1 MAEERPDD
9 PGPSPDSRPKRAP
22 PTIDLQATEVSSD
35 PPKTEGTEEA
45 VKDAAKD
52 PANDAVKDAAG
63 PSAEAAAPGAE
74 PQSDAAPQT
83 EPRPETASVAGEAE
97 PSRPE
102 PSRPVSPWV
111 VAPVSGAVAAALVI
125 GVGWLLGWPAVQ
137 PASAPQP
144 NAAAVDELGTRLTA
158 LESKASRPAD
168 PAATARLEALDKSIA
183 ALRTEL
189 AATRAQSDK
198 LVAAASDA
206 KAAPR
211 DGAAA
216 ADISGITARID
227 KVEGAVKAQGAAIA
241 RQDSKIADTKAEAKA
256 DDVPL
261 RRVVAAS
268 LLDVAVR
275 HGDPFAGA
283 LEAAK
288 ALSDDPATLKPLET
302 FATTGVPSPNALC
315 RELIEIVPQLAPPAP
330 DAAAANAGLVD
341 RLKAGASTLIR
352 IERTDG
358 TGTDRGSIVARVT
371 SAAVH
376 NDLALTERELKS
388 LPPADRTAAQAW
400 LAKVD
405 ARRAALDASR
415 KFADNA
421 MAALATVN
429 Q

>member
-22 PTIDLQATEVSSD
+22 PTIDLQATEVSSE
-35 PPKTEGTEEA
+35 PPKAEET
-45 VKDAAKD
+45 
-52 PANDAVKDAAG
+52 
-63 PSAEAAAPGAE
+63 AEAAREAAKESTTEASEASPGVAPPEAE
-74 PQSDAAPQT
+74 PQ
-83 EPRPETASVAGEAE
+83 PETASVRPDAE
-97 PSRPE
+97 PA
-102 PSRPVSPWV
+102 RPVSPWV

-137 PASAPQP
+137 PSSAPLP
-144 NAAAVDELGTRLTA
+144 SAATIDELGTRVSA
-158 LESKASRPAD
+158 LESKASRPVAAVAD
-168 PAATARLEALDKSIA
+168 PAATARLDALDKSIA

-198 LVAAASDA
+198 LAGAVNDA

-216 ADISGITARID
+216 PDISGITARID
-227 KVEGAVKAQGAAIA
+227 KVEGAVQAQGAAIA
-241 RQDSKIADTKAEAKA
+241 KQDSKIADTKAEAKA

-275 HGDPFAGA
+275 HGDPYASA
-283 LEAAK
+283 LQSAK
-288 ALSDDPATLKPLET
+288 VLADNPDALKPLDA
-302 FATTGVPSPNALC
+302 FATSGVPNPATLC
-315 RELIEIVPQLAPPAP
+315 RELVEIVPKLVPPAP
-330 DAAAANAGLVD
+330 EEATTGAGLVD
-341 RLKAGASTLIR
+341 RLRAGASTLVQ

-376 NDLALTERELKS
+376 NDLALTVRELKS

-400 LAKVD
+400 LDRVE

>member
-9 PGPSPDSRPKRAP
+9 PGSSPDSRPKRAP
-22 PTIDLQATEVSSD
+22 PTIDLQATEISSE
-35 PPKTEGTEEA
+35 PSKAEGAEEA
-45 VKDAAKD
+45 AREPDQDAGKASADAAS
-52 PANDAVKDAAG
+52 P
-63 PSAEAAAPGAE
+63 EAE
-74 PQSDAAPQT
+74 PQGDAAPQA
-83 EPRPETASVAGEAE
+83 EPQPETASAAPDAE
-97 PSRPE
+97 PA
-102 PSRPVSPWV
+102 RPVSPWV

-125 GVGWLLGWPAVQ
+125 GVGWLLGWPVVQ
-137 PASAPQP
+137 PVSAPQP
-144 NAAAVDELGTRLTA
+144 NAAIDELGTRLSA
-158 LESKASRPAD
+158 LESKAGRPVAAAAD

-189 AATRAQSDK
+189 AATRAQSDR
-198 LVAAASDA
+198 LAAAVNDA

-216 ADISGITARID
+216 PDISGITARID

-275 HGDPFAGA
+275 HGDPYASA
-283 LEAAK
+283 LAAAK
-288 ALSDDPATLKPLET
+288 ALSDDAEVLKPLET
-302 FATTGVPSPNALC
+302 FATSGVPSPNALC
-315 RELIEIVPQLAPPAP
+315 RELVEIVPRLAPPAP
-330 DAAAANAGLVD
+330 EAAAANAGLVD

-371 SAAVH
+371 SAALH

>member
-9 PGPSPDSRPKRAP
+9 QGPSPDSRPKRAP
-22 PTIDLQATEVSSD
+22 PTIDLQATEIASEPS
-35 PPKTEGTEEA
+35 KAEGTEEPGKNA
-45 VKDAAKD
+45 DKNADKNAEKDAGK
-52 PANDAVKDAAG
+52 PSVDAAALG
-63 PSAEAAAPGAE
+63 VE
-74 PQSDAAPQT
+74 PQVDAAPQA
-83 EPRPETASVAGEAE
+83 EPQPETAAAAPDAE
-97 PSRPE
+97 PA
-102 PSRPVSPWV
+102 RPVSPWV
-111 VAPVSGAVAAALVI
+111 VAPISGAVAAALVI

-137 PASAPQP
+137 QAAAPQS
-144 NAAAVDELGTRLTA
+144 NAVGELGTRVSA
-158 LESKASRPAD
+158 LESKAGKPLAAAAD

-198 LVAAASDA
+198 LAAAVNDA

-216 ADISGITARID
+216 PDISGITARID

-241 RQDSKIADTKAEAKA
+241 RQDGKIADTKAEAKA

-268 LLDVAVR
+268 LLDGAVR
-275 HGDPFAGA
+275 HGDPFSSA
-283 LEAAK
+283 LETAK
-288 ALSDDPATLKPLET
+288 SLSDDAAVLKPLEP
-302 FATTGVPSPNALC
+302 FAASGVPSPNVLC
-315 RELIEIVPQLAPPAP
+315 RELIEIVPKLAPPP
-330 DAAAANAGLVD
+330 PEAAAASAGLVD
-341 RLKAGASTLIR
+341 RLKAGASTLIQ

-388 LPPADRTAAQAW
+388 LPPADRTAAQGW
-400 LAKVD
+400 LARVD

>member
-22 PTIDLQATEVSSD
+22 PTIDLQATEISSE
-35 PPKTEGTEEA
+35 PPRAEGGEEG
-45 VKDAAKD
+45 AKD
-52 PANDAVKDAAG
+52 TDKDTDKA
-63 PSAEAAAPGAE
+63 AEAAAPEAEPHPDPAPHAE
-74 PQSDAAPQT
+74 PQPEAAPA
-83 EPRPETASVAGEAE
+83 ASGA
-97 PSRPE
+97 E

-125 GVGWLLGWPAVQ
+125 GVGWLLGWPAVP

-144 NAAAVDELGTRLTA
+144 SAATVDELGTRLTA
-158 LESKASRPAD
+158 LEAKASRPVTAAAD
-168 PAATARLEALDKSIA
+168 PAAAARLEALDKSIA

-198 LVAAASDA
+198 LAAAVNDV
-206 KAAPR
+206 KTAPR

-216 ADISGITARID
+216 PDISGITARID
-227 KVEGAVKAQGAAIA
+227 KVEGAVKAQGAALA
-241 RQDSKIADTKAEAKA
+241 KQDSKIADTKAEAKA

-275 HGDPFAGA
+275 HGDPYASA
-283 LEAAK
+283 LGAAK
-288 ALSDDPATLKPLET
+288 AITDNPDVLKPLDV
-302 FATTGVPSPNALC
+302 FAASGVPSPNALC
-315 RELIEIVPQLAPPAP
+315 RELIEIVPQLAPPP
-330 DAAAANAGLVD
+330 PEAAAASAGLVD
-341 RLKAGASTLIR
+341 RLQAGASKLIR

>member
-1 MAEERPDD
+1 MAEDRPDD

-22 PTIDLQATEVSSD
+22 PTIDLQATKISSE

-45 VKDAAKD
+45 AREGVKEGVKDAA
-52 PANDAVKDAAG
+52 NDAAKA
-63 PSAEAAAPGAE
+63 SADAAAPEAE
-74 PQSDAAPQT
+74 PQGDPAPQPEPQPATASAAP
-83 EPRPETASVAGEAE
+83 EA
-97 PSRPE
+97 E

-137 PASAPQP
+137 PVSAPQP
-144 NAAAVDELGTRLTA
+144 NAAMVDDLGMRLTA
-158 LESKASRPAD
+158 LESKAGRSAAAAAD
-168 PAATARLEALDKSIA
+168 PAASARLEALDKSIA

-198 LVAAASDA
+198 LAAAVNDA
-206 KAAPR
+206 KTAPR
-211 DGAAA
+211 DGAAPP
-216 ADISGITARID
+216 DISGITARID
-227 KVEGAVKAQGAAIA
+227 RVEGAVKAQGAAIA
-241 RQDSKIADTKAEAKA
+241 KQDGKIADSKAEAKA

-275 HGDPFAGA
+275 HGDPYGSA
-283 LEAAK
+283 LDAAR
-288 ALSDDPATLKPLET
+288 AIADNPDVLKPLEV
-302 FATTGVPSPNALC
+302 FAASGVPNPNALC
-315 RELIEIVPQLAPPAP
+315 RELIEIVPRLAPPAP
-330 DAAAANAGLVD
+330 EAAAASAGLVD
-341 RLKAGASTLIR
+341 RLKAGASNLIR

-358 TGTDRGSIVARVT
+358 TGSDRGSIVARVT

-388 LPPADRTAAQAW
+388 LSPADRTAAQAW

>member
-9 PGPSPDSRPKRAP
+9 TGPSPDSRPKRAP
-22 PTIDLQATEVSSD
+22 PTIDLQATDISSE
-35 PPKTEGTEEA
+35 PPNAEGAEEA
-45 VKDAAKD
+45 GKDTGNEAERPSVDAA
-52 PANDAVKDAAG
+52 ALGV
-63 PSAEAAAPGAE
+63 E
-74 PQSDAAPQT
+74 PQADAAPQT
-83 EPRPETASVAGEAE
+83 EPQHGTASAAPDAE
-97 PSRPE
+97 PA
-102 PSRPVSPWV
+102 RPVSPWV
-111 VAPVSGAVAAALVI
+111 VAPLSGAVAAALVI
-125 GVGWLLGWPAVQ
+125 GVGWLLGWPTVQ
-137 PASAPQP
+137 QPSAAEP
-144 NAAAVDELGTRLTA
+144 NAAAVDELGTRVSA
-158 LESKASRPAD
+158 LESKASRPPAAAAD
-168 PAATARLEALDKSIA
+168 PATTARLEALDKSIA
-183 ALRTEL
+183 ALRSEL

-198 LVAAASDA
+198 LAAVVNDA

-216 ADISGITARID
+216 PDISGITARID
-227 KVEGAVKAQGAAIA
+227 KVEGALKAQGAAIA
-241 RQDSKIADTKAEAKA
+241 RQDGKIADTKAEAKA

-268 LLDVAVR
+268 LLDGAVR
-275 HGDPFAGA
+275 HGDPYASA

-288 ALSDDPATLKPLET
+288 ALSDDAAVLKPLET
-302 FATTGVPSPNALC
+302 FATSGVPSPAALC

-341 RLKAGASTLIR
+341 RLQAGASKLIR
-352 IERTDG
+352 IERADG
-358 TGTDRGSIVARVT
+358 TGSDRSSIVARVT

>member
-9 PGPSPDSRPKRAP
+9 PGSSPDSRPKRAP
-22 PTIDLQATEVSSD
+22 PTIDLQATEISREPS
-35 PPKTEGTEEA
+35 KAEGTGEAAKEA
-45 VKDAAKD
+45 VKEADQDAGKASADAAT
-52 PANDAVKDAAG
+52 P
-63 PSAEAAAPGAE
+63 EAE
-74 PQSDAAPQT
+74 PQGDAAPQA
-83 EPRPETASVAGEAE
+83 EPQPETASAAPDAE
-97 PSRPE
+97 PA
-102 PSRPVSPWV
+102 RPVSPWV

-125 GVGWLLGWPAVQ
+125 GVGWLLGWPVVQ
-137 PASAPQP
+137 PVSAPQP
-144 NAAAVDELGTRLTA
+144 SAAIDELGTRLSA
-158 LESKASRPAD
+158 LESKAGRPVAAAAD

-198 LVAAASDA
+198 LAAAVNDA

-216 ADISGITARID
+216 ADLSGITARVD
-227 KVEGAVKAQGAAIA
+227 KVENAVKAQGAAIA
-241 RQDSKIADTKAEAKA
+241 RQDGKIADTKAEAKA

-275 HGDPFAGA
+275 HGDPYASA

-288 ALSDDPATLKPLET
+288 ALSDDAEVLKPLAT
-302 FATTGVPSPNALC
+302 FATSGVPNPNALC
-315 RELIEIVPQLAPPAP
+315 RELIEIVPKLAPPP
-330 DAAAANAGLVD
+330 PEAATANAGLVD
-341 RLKAGASTLIR
+341 RLKAGASTLIQ

-371 SAAVH
+371 SAALH

-421 MAALATVN
+421 MAVLATVN